1 MAQRCDLCGKGPQY
15 GRAVSFSKKATPR
28 RFLPNLGYRKVT
40 VNGQTQRLR
49 VCAGCLR
56 TLNKTEKGQFARSLT
71 KSSS

>member
-40 VNGQTQRLR
+40 VNGKEQRLR
-49 VCAGCLR
+49 VCANCLR
-56 TLNKTEKGQFARSLT
+56 TLNKSHKGHFAKSLT
-71 KSSS
+71 KPA